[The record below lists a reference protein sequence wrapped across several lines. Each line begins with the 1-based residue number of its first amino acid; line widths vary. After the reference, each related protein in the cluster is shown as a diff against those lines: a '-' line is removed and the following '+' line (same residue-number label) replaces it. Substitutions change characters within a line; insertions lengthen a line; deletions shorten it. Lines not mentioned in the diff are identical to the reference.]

1 MYLRSLPQNLNSF
14 AELLLLPLQTVDRG
28 GTAHGRVGISMFHST
43 PFFYD
48 GARKLQAHGFSLG
61 EAGAHPHLHCCR
73 ATISVS
79 CFKQSCQAGTPCNFI
94 RA

>member
-48 GARKLQAHGFSLG
+48 GARKLRAYHSFS
-61 EAGAHPHLHCCR
+61 
-73 ATISVS
+73 
-79 CFKQSCQAGTPCNFI
+79 
-94 RA
+94 